1 MKEATMSTHNEANI
15 THYNVQVGHWKV
27 QVPGRDSSDA
37 IEQARLK
44 LFADMPRLW
53 DVISKLT
60 ADRFTVEL
68 VG

>member
-1 MKEATMSTHNEANI
+1 MSTHNN
-15 THYNVQVGHWKV
+15 THSARYNVQVGHWKV
-27 QVPGRDSSDA
+27 QVPGANSADA

>member
-1 MKEATMSTHNEANI
+1 MNPQNASNI
-15 THYNVQVGHWKV
+15 TRYNVQVGHWRV
-27 QVPGRDSSDA
+27 QVPGLDRSDA

-60 ADRFTVEL
+60 ADRFVVEPAA
-68 VG
+68 

>member
-1 MKEATMSTHNEANI
+1 MGTHNESI
-15 THYNVQVGHWKV
+15 THYNVQVGHWRV

-37 IEQARLK
+37 IEAARQRLYE
-44 LFADMPRLW
+44 DMPRLW